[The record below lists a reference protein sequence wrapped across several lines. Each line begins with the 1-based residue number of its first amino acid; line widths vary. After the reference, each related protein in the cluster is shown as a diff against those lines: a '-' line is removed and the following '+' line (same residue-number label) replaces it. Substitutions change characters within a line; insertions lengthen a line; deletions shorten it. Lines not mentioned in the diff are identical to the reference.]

1 MSLRLLFITGLIFTG
16 TCGRARAHDVITT
29 KVTWTREIS
38 RLVYKRCA
46 QCHHEGGRAFSLIT
60 YQDARPWA
68 KALKEETLER
78 RMPPWGAVK
87 GFGEFRDD
95 QGLSQEELELISAW
109 VEGGVPEGDLATL
122 PKPPEDPKPSVQ
134 RSAKPGKETL
144 VDGTLALA
152 KALTITAIRPKTV
165 VAGRSVQ
172 VFAARP
178 NGVVE
183 PLLWLYQYNPKF
195 DRTYSLETPLS
206 LPAGTRIVCVPAD
219 AGAIALVSR

>member
-1 MSLRLLFITGLIFTG
+1 MSLRLLFIAGLIFTG
-16 TCGRARAHDVITT
+16 TCSRASAHDVITT

-46 QCHHEGGRAFSLIT
+46 QCHREGGRAFSLIT

-68 KALKEETLER
+68 KAIKEETLER

-95 QGLSQEELELISAW
+95 QGLSQEELELIAGW
-109 VEGGVPEGDLATL
+109 VEGGAPEGDLATL
-122 PKPPEDPKPSVQ
+122 PKPPENPKPTVK
-134 RSAKPGKETL
+134 SAKPGTEIL

-152 KALTITAIRPKTV
+152 KALTVSAIRPKTV
-165 VAGRSVQ
+165 TAGRSVQ
-172 VFAARP
+172 VFAVRP
-178 NGVVE
+178 NGVVQ

-195 DRTYSLETPLS
+195 ARAYSFETPLS

-219 AGAIALVSR
+219 TGAIALVSR